1 MTIFYH
7 NRIPTVML
15 RNDLVQD
22 IDRVRDE
29 IKDLFYDLQK
39 KYPNVIF
46 SGTVTSESSKTTEG
60 ELVSSII
67 VTINTTHTD

>member
-1 MTIFYH
+1 
-7 NRIPTVML
+7 ML